1 MELNYLA
8 IILATIVQFILGA
21 VWYGPLFGKLWGRIH
36 GFDKLSK
43 DVQDKMVK
51 AMAPFYGI
59 QFLVTVMTTV
69 VLAILIE
76 NLPDWNVLVLALF
89 LWLGFVLPAQVS
101 AVIFGGTEGK
111 WIAPKIALQAG
122 GSLLFMLAAVLVLS
136 FF

>member
-122 GSLLFMLAAVLVLS
+122 GSLLFMFAAVLVLS